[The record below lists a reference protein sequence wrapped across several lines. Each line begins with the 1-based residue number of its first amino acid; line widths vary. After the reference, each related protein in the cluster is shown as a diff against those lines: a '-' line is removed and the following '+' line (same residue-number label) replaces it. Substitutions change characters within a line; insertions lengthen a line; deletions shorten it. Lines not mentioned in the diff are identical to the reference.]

1 MPGIQ
6 VEEKQVAQ
14 IAGMS
19 ASTMNLSQLRILIAV
34 AEAGSVSAAVET
46 TGITQSGMSQAL
58 AALEESLGAKL
69 LVRQRHGVALTAL
82 GERVLHHAKAV
93 ASHLDAIRR
102 EARASGGDETGSLRL
117 AAFPSVFATVLPPL
131 LRRFRSRYPEI
142 ALVALETDDRE
153 VETWL
158 AEGSVDLGVVLNPAA
173 DSDAILLGQDA
184 WIALLP
190 AAHPLARHREVT
202 FDRLASEPFVLA
214 TGGCHLHAGALM
226 RAAGLSLA
234 DIRIEVRDWASAIA
248 LVREG
253 AGVSIVPE
261 STLPESRKGL
271 RAVALA
277 PAISRRFGLRAPST
291 RSPSRAAALFLDLA
305 RQA

>member
-1 MPGIQ
+1 
-6 VEEKQVAQ
+6 
-14 IAGMS
+14 
-19 ASTMNLSQLRILIAV
+19 MNLSQLRILIAV

-58 AALEESLGAKL
+58 AALEEDLGAKL

-82 GERVLHHAKAV
+82 GERVLHHAQAV

-102 EARASGGDETGSLRL
+102 EARVGGSLESGSLRL

-131 LRRFRSRYPEI
+131 LRRFRTRYPEI
-142 ALVALETDDRE
+142 ALVVLETDDRE
-153 VETWL
+153 VEIWL
-158 AEGSVDLGVVLNPAA
+158 ADGAIDLGVVLNP
-173 DSDAILLGQDA
+173 DAGGDAVPLGQDA

-190 AAHPLARHREVT
+190 AAHPLARHRQVT
-202 FDRLASEPFVLA
+202 LDRLASEPFVLA

-234 DIRIEVRDWASAIA
+234 DIRIEVRDWASAVA

-253 AGVSIVPE
+253 TGVSIVPE
-261 STLPESRKGL
+261 STLPENRKGL
-271 RAVALA
+271 KAVALA
-277 PAISRRFGLRAPST
+277 PAISRRFGLLAPPD

>member
-1 MPGIQ
+1 M
-6 VEEKQVAQ
+6 
-14 IAGMS
+14 
-19 ASTMNLSQLRILIAV
+19 
-34 AEAGSVSAAVET
+34 
-46 TGITQSGMSQAL
+46 
-58 AALEESLGAKL
+58 
-69 LVRQRHGVALTAL
+69 
-82 GERVLHHAKAV
+82 HHAQAV

-102 EARASGGDETGSLRL
+102 EARASRSEEAGSLRL
-117 AAFPSVFATVLPPL
+117 AAFLSVFATVLPPL
-131 LRRFRSRYPEI
+131 LRRFRTRHPEV
-142 ALVALETDDRE
+142 ALVALEADDRE

-158 AEGSVDLGVVLNPAA
+158 AEGAVDLGVVLNPAA

-202 FDRLASEPFVLA
+202 LDRLASEPFVLA

-234 DIRIEVRDWASAIA
+234 DIRIEVRDWASAVA

-253 AGVSIVPE
+253 IGVGIVPE

-271 RAVALA
+271 KTVALA
-277 PAISRRFGLRAPST
+277 PAISRRFGLRASFT
-291 RSPSRAAALFLDLA
+291 RSPSRAATLFLDLA